1 MSDCVKCNQSTIKF
15 QSPLNRWSEVLEPL
29 YQRFIPSSIRFR
41 RNVKQAKLTDVAVL
55 ALLCWQVELG
65 MTDQR
70 RFYRFLTS
78 LGFQSLPERSRFSR
92 ICARTNRFFQLIRC
106 GLMRTTMPQPS
117 YTIIDS
123 FPMPLC
129 QNIRNRRAKLF
140 KPNADIG
147 YNATK
152 RMWYYGFKGSFEVTN
167 QGVAVA
173 YTITAASKHDIK
185 MVPTLVDQYPCQHIL
200 GDVGYLSQKLH
211 QQLAKIG
218 VDFWTPKRRNM
229 KQPKADQRLLKRQRR
244 HIETVFSKWISCFD
258 LEHNRARS
266 LAGFQTRIEQ
276 CLFVDTWFRIN

>member
-1 MSDCVKCNQSTIKF
+1 
-15 QSPLNRWSEVLEPL
+15 
-29 YQRFIPSSIRFR
+29 
-41 RNVKQAKLTDVAVL
+41 
-55 ALLCWQVELG
+55 
-65 MTDQR
+65 
-70 RFYRFLTS
+70 
-78 LGFQSLPERSRFSR
+78 
-92 ICARTNRFFQLIRC
+92 
-106 GLMRTTMPQPS
+106 MPQPS

-123 FPMPLC
+123 FPIPLC

-147 YNATK
+147 YNDTK

-185 MVPTLVDQYPCQHIL
+185 MVPTLVNQYPCQHIL
-200 GDVGYLSQKLH
+200 GDAGYPSQKPH

-218 VDFWTPKRRNM
+218 VDFWTSKRRNM
-229 KQPKADQRLLKRQRR
+229 KQPKANQRLLKRKRR
-244 HIETVFSKWISCFD
+244 HIETIFSKWVSYFD

-276 CLFVDTWFRIN
+276 CLFVDTCFRIN